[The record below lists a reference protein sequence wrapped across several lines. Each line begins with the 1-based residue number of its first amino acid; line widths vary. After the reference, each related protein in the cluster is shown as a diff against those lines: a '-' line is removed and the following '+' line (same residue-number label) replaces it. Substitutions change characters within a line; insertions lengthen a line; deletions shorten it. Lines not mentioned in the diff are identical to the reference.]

1 MDQKFGDHTQALIT
15 QHGIIKPILLY
26 GSEVWGPYTGFDY
39 TTWDRSKTEMTHT
52 QFLKRALGC

>member
-15 QHGIIKPILLY
+15 QHGIIKPILRY

-39 TTWDRSKTEMTHT
+39 TTWDN
-52 QFLKRALGC
+52 